1 MQHPDVGS
9 QGIPLLT
16 QGQATR
22 ICCHIPV
29 KPESRL
35 RRQHWCGNYR
45 SLYCL
50 PREQLQGL
58 VCKLLCVKWPQSHIT
73 CDRYKYS
80 YQNKKDD
87 LNIIILLNFLIKCA
101 FCSNARLC
109 KNDFKITQR
118 SHKGEYKSPKK
129 YYLPKS
135 GLTSLSCKSALA
147 PLMSLHLSEVQR

>member
-29 KPESRL
+29 KPEARL
-35 RRQHWCGNYR
+35 RLQHSCGNYR

-50 PREQLQGL
+50 PKLQGL
-58 VCKLLCVKWPQSHIT
+58 VCKLLCVKWPQSHTT

-87 LNIIILLNFLIKCA
+87 LNIIILLNLSINVHFAATLGFLKMI
-101 FCSNARLC
+101 L
-109 KNDFKITQR
+109 R
-118 SHKGEYKSPKK
+118 SHKGPNKSPQKI
-129 YYLPKS
+129 LPPQMQPDIS
-135 GLTSLSCKSALA
+135 LT
-147 PLMSLHLSEVQR
+147 